1 MKATFSTLQRR
12 LPAVLAASVLTG
24 LVTATAYAPP
34 AGACTSFVI
43 STTDNTPVY
52 ARTMEFAVDM
62 KSHLVGLPQ
71 NLPLTGQKG
80 LAWQAKYAVI
90 GMNAYGMPALV
101 DGMNEKGLTG
111 GILYFPGFAGYTEP
125 QAVAPGKGLAPWEF
139 LTWALTN
146 FATVAEVKA
155 ALAAQDIRVMDVILP
170 EMGMAP
176 PVHYTL
182 HDTTGAAI
190 VIEPVDGG
198 LKVYDNPLGVM
209 TNAPTFDWHMTN
221 LRNYVKLTPVEVP
234 PLHIN
239 AATFT
244 PLGAGSGLLGIPGDM
259 TPPSRFVR
267 ASALV
272 LSAQKPAG
280 GLQGVRMAEHIIN
293 SFDIPKG
300 LVQVPATE
308 KSAPLDYTQ
317 WTAVADMGSMRYY
330 VKTWDNPVLSG
341 TGFMDFDTHGKA
353 MVTFALPQ
361 TTTPQVL
368 KAADGA

>member
-1 MKATFSTLQRR
+1 MKATLSTLHRR
-12 LPAVLAASVLTG
+12 LPVVLAASVLTG
-24 LVTATAYAPP
+24 LVTAAAYAPP
-34 AGACTSFVI
+34 AEACTSFVI
-43 STTDNTPVY
+43 KTTDNTSVY

-62 KSHLVGLPQ
+62 KSHLVGLPRG
-71 NLPLTGQKG
+71 LALTGQKG

-111 GILYFPGFAGYTEP
+111 GILYFPGTAGYTEP
-125 QAVAPGKGLAPWEF
+125 QAVEQGKGLAPWEF
-139 LTWALTN
+139 LTWALTH

-155 ALAAQDIRVMDVILP
+155 AIADIRVMDITLP

-182 HDTTGAAI
+182 HDASGAAI

-209 TNAPTFDWHMTN
+209 TNSPTFDWHLTN
-221 LRNYVKLTPVEVP
+221 LRNYVKLTPVEAP
-234 PLHIN
+234 ALHIN
-239 AATFT
+239 GATFA

-272 LSAQKPAG
+272 LSAQKTAG
-280 GLQGVRMAEHIIN
+280 GLPGVRMAEHIIN
-293 SFDIPKG
+293 NFDIPKG
-300 LVQVPATE
+300 LVQVKE
-308 KSAPLDYTQ
+308 KDAALDYTQ
-317 WTAVADMGSMRYY
+317 WTTVADLGNVRYY
-330 VKTWDNPVLSG
+330 VKTWDHPVLASA
-341 TGFMDFDTHGKA
+341 GFADFDTHGKA
-353 MVTFALPQ
+353 MVTFTLPQ
-361 TTTPQVL
+361 ATEPSVL
-368 KAADGA
+368 KATDGA

>member
-1 MKATFSTLQRR
+1 MKTTRLSLKRH
-12 LPAVLAASVLTG
+12 LPAVLGAAVLTG
-24 LVTATAYAPP
+24 LVSVASHAPL
-34 AGACTSFVI
+34 AEACTSFVLK
-43 STTDNTPVY
+43 TTDNTSVY

-71 NLPLTGQKG
+71 GLALTGQKA
-80 LAWQAKYAVI
+80 LAWQAKYAAI

-101 DGMNEKGLTG
+101 DGMNERGLAG
-111 GILYFPGFAGYTEP
+111 GILYFPGFAEYTEP
-125 QAVAPGKGLAPWEF
+125 QAAPPGKSLAPWEF

-155 ALAAQDIRVMDVILP
+155 ALEDIRVMDVILP

-182 HDTTGAAI
+182 HDASGASI
-190 VIEPVDGG
+190 VIEPVNGG

-209 TNAPTFDWHMTN
+209 TNAPTFDWHLTN
-221 LRNYVKLTPVEVP
+221 LSNYVKLTPVEAP
-234 PLHIN
+234 ALNIN
-239 AATFT
+239 GVTFS
-244 PLGAGSGLLGIPGDM
+244 PLGAGSGLLGLPGDM

-267 ASALV
+267 ASALM

-280 GLQGVRMAEHIIN
+280 GLSGVRMAEHIIN
-293 SFDIPKG
+293 NFDIPKG
-300 LVQVPATE
+300 LVQV
-308 KSAPLDYTQ
+308 KVKDAPLDYTQ
-317 WTAVADMGSMRYY
+317 WTTVADMGSARYY
-330 VKTWDNPVLSG
+330 IKTWDNPVLSG
-341 TGFMDFDTHGKA
+341 VGFTDFDTHGKE

-361 TTTPQVL
+361 TAEPLVL